1 MNNYLKLRINLK
13 TFFLIVKFLVLLLT
27 FESINAQ
34 VINVEKIRKQNE
46 EGLKGTINLGF
57 FFIDNGKK
65 ISTFKN
71 LIEVQFDRGPHTY
84 ILINDLSLMR
94 VDKDN
99 LVNAGFQH
107 LRYNYTFKDSSFFTV
122 ETFFQHQYNTI
133 KLLKKRLLFG
143 FGPRFRL
150 LRSPKSR
157 IYIGALGMYENET
170 LSDSIETRRNIMRL
184 GSYLSFRWDILKN
197 LSFVNIT
204 YYQPA
209 FTNFQNFRLS
219 SETNFQIKITD
230 SFSFRTGFQAN
241 YDSKPP
247 ENIQK
252 LFYNWENELI
262 YSF

>member
-1 MNNYLKLRINLK
+1 MNNPLKLRINLK
-13 TFFLIVKFLVLLLT
+13 TFYLLVILLNLIFAS
-27 FESINAQ
+27 ESIIAQ

-46 EGLKGTINLGF
+46 DGLKGTISIGF

-71 LIEVQFDRGPHTY
+71 LIEVQYDKGPHTY

-99 LVNAGFQH
+99 LINAGFQH
-107 LRYNYTFKDSSFFTV
+107 LRYNYTIKDSSFFTI

-143 FGPRFRL
+143 IGPRFRL
-150 LRSPKSR
+150 LNTPKSL
-157 IYIGALGMYENET
+157 IYIGTLGMYENET
-170 LSDSIETRRNIMRL
+170 LSDSAETRRSIMRL
-184 GSYLSFRWDILKN
+184 GSYLSFKWDILKN
-197 LSFVNIT
+197 LSFSNIT

-209 FTNFQNFRLS
+209 FTDFKNFRLT
-219 SETNFQIKITD
+219 SETGFQLKITD
-230 SFSFRTGFQAN
+230 SFSFKTGFQVN

-247 ENIQK
+247 ENVQK
-252 LFYNWENELI
+252 KFCNWENELI
-262 YSF
+262 YNF